1 MKPIDLQIG
10 QLAVH
15 STKVLFN
22 DFAHPIR
29 RSHGAQIQQ
38 QAVV

>member
-1 MKPIDLQIG
+1 MKTIDLQIG

-15 STKVLFN
+15 PTKVLFN
-22 DFAHPIR
+22 DFTHPVSG
-29 RSHGAQIQQ
+29 SHGAQIQE